1 MILRGCVSMQVYA
14 GVRACVT
21 LGTLV
26 RCLSVVVVLAA
37 CLCWPNT
44 KSMPVLN

>member
-14 GVRACVT
+14 GIRAHVT

-26 RCLSVVVVLAA
+26 RFFSVVVVLTV

-44 KSMPVLN
+44 KSVPVLN